1 MSKQSEFSVFNIESD
16 EIPFVV
22 VVASGSTPGRA
33 APMLRAVSAALASGT
48 PGWYV
53 YVLETRS
60 GKLYSGITVDVP
72 RRVAQH
78 AGARRGGARSLRGDP
93 PVRLRYAET
102 AETRSAATK
111 RETALKRLTRAEKLR
126 LVDGARG
133 AALPPGAVV
142 DPEALARMFP
152 QLDFGRGA
160 RRDEDGDGDGD
171 GDDDASGGSAASS
184 RSTRARE

>member
-1 MSKQSEFSVFNIESD
+1 
-16 EIPFVV
+16 
-22 VVASGSTPGRA
+22 
-33 APMLRAVSAALASGT
+33 MLRAVSAALASGT

-133 AALPPGAVV
+133 AALPP
-142 DPEALARMFP
+142 ARSSTPRRSRNVP

-160 RRDEDGDGDGD
+160 RRDGDGDGD
-171 GDDDASGGSAASS
+171 GERGRGRRRLGRERGVVALDA
-184 RSTRARE
+184 RARVIHK